1 MSSLAGEPRLPW
13 RRRVISDGEPFRIPD
28 PDDPPDQARSR
39 PAGSLHAGLARLR
52 GPRRDRTRPAA
63 EPGRFSR
70 TGEKR
75 LAATDP
81 AELGA
86 RLVARMRE
94 SGHDFF
100 IRTVLGLLAADGYQ
114 SPDGHRM
121 TLDALGHTM
130 VQGVIWHDPYDT
142 DPLFVVCRK
151 VGIARTVGLRE
162 IEVFAREMSAQPTS
176 RGCVVTTGRFT
187 QEAREYAAEVAERVT
202 LRLIDQ
208 RELGELMIRHRCG
221 VRRTLD
227 VDEAFF
233 EVG

>member
-1 MSSLAGEPRLPW
+1 MSTLAGEPRFPW

-28 PDDPPDQARSR
+28 PDDPPDLARVHQ
-39 PAGSLHAGLARLR
+39 PAGFRAGLARLSGR
-52 GPRRDRTRPAA
+52 RRDRTRPSADS
-63 EPGRFSR
+63 GRFARYAERRSV
-70 TGEKR
+70 
-75 LAATDP
+75 AADP
-81 AELGA
+81 VDLDA

-94 SGHDFF
+94 CGHDFF
-100 IRTVLGLLAADGYQ
+100 IRTVLGLLATDGYQ
-114 SPDGHRM
+114 SPEGHRM
-121 TLDALGHTM
+121 TLDALGHTV

-151 VGIARTVGLRE
+151 VGIGRPVGVRE
-162 IEVFAREMSAQPTS
+162 IEAFAREMAAQPTT

-187 QEAREYAAEVAERVT
+187 PEAHDYVASVAGSVT

-208 RELGELMIRHRCG
+208 KELGELMIRHRFG

-227 VDEAFF
+227 VDDTFF

>member
-1 MSSLAGEPRLPW
+1 MSTLAGEPRFPW

-28 PDDPPDQARSR
+28 PDDSPDPAHAQRQAGLR
-39 PAGSLHAGLARLR
+39 AGLARLSGR
-52 GPRRDRTRPAA
+52 RRDRTRPSGEPGRYARYADRRAVAA
-63 EPGRFSR
+63 EPV
-70 TGEKR
+70 
-75 LAATDP
+75 D
-81 AELGA
+81 LGA

-94 SGHDFF
+94 CGHDFF
-100 IRTVLGLLAADGYQ
+100 ISTVLGLLAADGYQ
-114 SPDGHRM
+114 SAEGHRM
-121 TLDALGHTM
+121 TLDALGHTV

-151 VGIARTVGLRE
+151 VGIGRPVGVRE
-162 IEVFAREMSAQPTS
+162 VEDFAREMAAQPTT

-187 QEAREYAAEVAERVT
+187 PEARDYAAAVAGRVT

-208 RELGELMIRHRCG
+208 GELGELMIRHRFG

-227 VDEAFF
+227 VDDSFF